1 VEQKNSTT
9 DVDFSEIIKRAYE
22 KGLSEDGL
30 TLEQL
35 MADLKE
41 ELRGLMAG
49 Y

>member
-9 DVDFSEIIKRAYE
+9 NVDFSEIIKRAYE

-41 ELRGLMAG
+41 ELRDLMAG